1 MYNVIH
7 LQTNYF
13 VYITYYYY
21 YYYNYY
27 YYHYRYYDYYD
38 YYYSFNPNIH
48 MNTYRTSALYLG
60 VGFDSLLKLIQISRV
75 HISHVN
81 SHVWRCHLIEIPGY
95 SCKTTFG
102 GHLIVGQ
109 VRDTKLP

>member
-21 YYYNYY
+21 YYYYDDD
-27 YYHYRYYDYYD
+27 YHYYDD
-38 YYYSFNPNIH
+38 DDDYSFNPNIH

-81 SHVWRCHLIEIPGY
+81 SHMWRCHLIEIPGY

>member
-21 YYYNYY
+21 YDDDDD
-27 YYHYRYYDYYD
+27 YHYYDND